1 MQHMFCDILQQILK
15 SWFNLIEQIHA
26 FFFFSFFFFFSL
38 APFGCF
44 GYHLLS
50 PCLRRMVTGD
60 REAEWSLPAGCSQ
73 RRSCLPVALHKPMPS
88 GALLTCKAVSLTSE
102 TGCSLLIAAPLLR
115 QDRWDGFNLIIAA
128 DVASEYFFFFFFFL
142 KTFTQP
148 WKVEWAIFLFIYFFQ
163 RWPISHFAAQSV
175 SVRRRFSVLKCSA
188 QWDFTRRSIQFQIHF
203 LGYTWGIRGM
213 LNITAVI
220 CLL

>member
-1 MQHMFCDILQQILK
+1 MP
-15 SWFNLIEQIHA
+15 
-26 FFFFSFFFFFSL
+26 FFFFFFFLFFFFSL

-88 GALLTCKAVSLTSE
+88 GALLTCKAVSVTSE

-128 DVASEYFFFFFFFL
+128 DVEYFFFFFFL

-148 WKVEWAIFLFIYFFQ
+148 WKVEWAIFLFFFFSAGLFHTLLHSLSLFDAAS
-163 RWPISHFAAQSV
+163 RCLSARLSGTLRGGASNFKFIS
-175 SVRRRFSVLKCSA
+175 
-188 QWDFTRRSIQFQIHF
+188 
-203 LGYTWGIRGM
+203 
-213 LNITAVI
+213 
-220 CLL
+220 

>member
-1 MQHMFCDILQQILK
+1 MP
-15 SWFNLIEQIHA
+15 
-26 FFFFSFFFFFSL
+26 FFFFSL

-128 DVASEYFFFFFFFL
+128 DVASEYFFFFFFFF
-142 KTFTQP
+142 KNIYSAMKS
-148 WKVEWAIFLFIYFFQ
+148 WVSNLFIYLFF
-163 RWPISHFAAQSV
+163 SALAYFTLCCTV
-175 SVRRRFSVLKCSA
+175 CLCS
-188 QWDFTRRSIQFQIHF
+188 TPL
-203 LGYTWGIRGM
+203 LG
-213 LNITAVI
+213 A
-220 CLL
+220 